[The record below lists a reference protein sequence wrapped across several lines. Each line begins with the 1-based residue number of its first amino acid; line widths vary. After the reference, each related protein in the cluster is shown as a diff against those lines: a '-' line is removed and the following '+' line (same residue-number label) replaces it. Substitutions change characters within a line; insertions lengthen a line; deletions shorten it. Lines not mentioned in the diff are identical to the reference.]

1 MLESDDKPIPSPC
14 INICTLDADGV
25 CQGCY
30 RTLEEI
36 TVWSRL
42 DPAGQR
48 AVLEASRARARG
60 VAAG

>member
-1 MLESDDKPIPSPC
+1 MTDPDIKPIPSPC
-14 INICTLDADGV
+14 INICTLDADGL

-30 RTLEEI
+30 RTVEEI
-36 TVWSRL
+36 TLWSRL

-48 AVLEASRARARG
+48 AVLEASRARARR